1 MGALI
6 RAHAWSGSSLGLSSG
21 WPSTLHTLLG
31 VMLDA
36 QQPMFIA
43 WGPERI
49 LLYNDAYAPLLGR
62 KHPAALGQ
70 PFMAVWP
77 EVRRDIE
84 PLFDRVF
91 AGQSV
96 HMDDIGLVLER
107 NGQPEEAHFAFSYTP
122 VRDEAGG
129 VLGLFCT
136 CTDTT
141 AQVFADRKK
150 SAETERQR
158 GLFERAP
165 GFICIMHGPDHV
177 FEFANH
183 AHRRL
188 FPRPEVVGK
197 PVRQAFPELDGQG
210 FYELLDRVYATG
222 ERFVARGAPARIRAS
237 LEAPEE
243 ERFLDFVYEPVKDE
257 AGQVTGIFCEGFDVT
272 ETHRATEA
280 LRASEARLR
289 ELNADLEKQVL
300 ERAQARGKTWQLSP
314 DLLGALNAR
323 GYFETS
329 NPAWQTVLG
338 WSEAEVAGMSIF
350 EMLHPDDVERTREG
364 FRLTQI
370 GQPAIRFEN
379 RYRCKDGGFRWI
391 SWVGIPEEGL
401 VYCTGRD
408 ITEEKRQAEELAQ
421 RTAEHD
427 HLWESSPDLLVV
439 LDFEGIFRRVNPA
452 WSALLGFTP
461 GELLGTRV
469 DRLVHR
475 DDVQL
480 TEDALQRAKGA
491 PLFQVE
497 NRYCHKD
504 GSHRWFSWVAA
515 PWGDRIF
522 ATGRHITA
530 EKEQAAALADAE
542 EALRQSQKMEAIGQ
556 LTGGLAHDFNNLLT
570 GIGGSL
576 ELLTAR
582 IAQGRFTDVDRYCQA
597 ALGAT
602 RRAAAL
608 TQRMLAFS
616 RRQTLDPKPTNV
628 NRLIGGMEELI
639 RRTVGPAITMEVVGA
654 AGLWPALV
662 DPNQLEN
669 ALLNLCINARD
680 AMPDGGRITIE
691 TANKWL
697 DGQAGRERDLPPGQ
711 YLSLCVT
718 DTGIGMPPE
727 VIARAFDPFY
737 TTKPIGLGTGLGLS
751 MVYGFAR
758 QSNGQVRIYSEIGK
772 GTTMCLYLP
781 RHLGAEGGTGG
792 TEMLEG
798 TPRAEPGETVL
809 VVDDEPTVRMLVT
822 EVLADLGYTA
832 IEAADGAAGLKVLRS
847 DTRIDLLVTDVGLP
861 GGMNGRQLA
870 DAARTSRPNLKV
882 LFITGY
888 AENAVLNHGH
898 LDHGM
903 HVLTKPFAMDML
915 AKRMKEI
922 IAG

>member
-530 EKEQAAALADAE
+530 EKEQAAALADAGGAAADPE
-542 EALRQSQKMEAIGQ
+542 DGGRRPADRRPCARLQQPAGRHQRQ
-556 LTGGLAHDFNNLLT
+556 
-570 GIGGSL
+570 L
-576 ELLTAR
+576 ELMSTHRAGPPR
-582 IAQGRFTDVDRYCQA
+582 RGRPLMGGAGA
-597 ALGAT
+597 AK
-602 RRAAAL
+602 RAAAL
-608 TQRMLAFS
+608 THRLLAFS
-616 RRQTLDPKPTNV
+616 RRQTLDPKPTDV
-628 NRLIGGMEELI
+628 TGWSRAWRISSAARSARRSQSRSSGG
-639 RRTVGPAITMEVVGA
+639 
-654 AGLWPALV
+654 GLWQRWSIRTSWRMRCSTCASMRATPCPTAGES
-662 DPNQLEN
+662 PS
-669 ALLNLCINARD
+669 R
-680 AMPDGGRITIE
+680 PPTGGWTSAPRTSA
-691 TANKWL
+691 TCP
-697 DGQAGRERDLPPGQ
+697 RP
-711 YLSLCVT
+711 
-718 DTGIGMPPE
+718 
-727 VIARAFDPFY
+727 
-737 TTKPIGLGTGLGLS
+737 
-751 MVYGFAR
+751 
-758 QSNGQVRIYSEIGK
+758 VRIV
-772 GTTMCLYLP
+772 M
-781 RHLGAEGGTGG
+781 RH
-792 TEMLEG
+792 
-798 TPRAEPGETVL
+798 
-809 VVDDEPTVRMLVT
+809 
-822 EVLADLGYTA
+822 
-832 IEAADGAAGLKVLRS
+832 
-847 DTRIDLLVTDVGLP
+847 
-861 GGMNGRQLA
+861 
-870 DAARTSRPNLKV
+870 
-882 LFITGY
+882 
-888 AENAVLNHGH
+888 
-898 LDHGM
+898 
-903 HVLTKPFAMDML
+903 
-915 AKRMKEI
+915 
-922 IAG
+922 